1 MDTAV
6 ATTVGA
12 RRLLLPNPNA
22 SHDDPRARRAGA
34 GRAPTRQPPAP
45 APAREPFPMLLPVFI
60 LFVLLLCFL
69 SIFLLRD
76 LLHFFSLWLRRR
88 RAAAGAEDAESVSGA
103 DATPDAHAH
112 APAPPKPAGLDPAV
126 LATFPT
132 VRWVE
137 AAQPPPPPPS
147 APAAHAECAVC
158 LSEFAAGDAVRLL
171 TVCRHAFHRPCI
183 DSWLAAHTTC
193 PVCRSQLDA
202 PPPSPP
208 PIVVDGQRASTASD
222 PARGGVRSRPDR

>member
-1 MDTAV
+1 MDTVV
-6 ATTVGA
+6 ATAGA
-12 RRLLLPNPNA
+12 PRRLLLANA
-22 SHDDPRARRAGA
+22 SHDDPRTRRA
-34 GRAPTRQPPAP
+34 APQAPPPAAP
-45 APAREPFPMLLPVFI
+45 APREPFPMLLPVFI

-88 RAAAGAEDAESVSGA
+88 RLRTAGADAESDGSG
-103 DATPDAHAH
+103 ATPDAQ
-112 APAPPKPAGLDPAV
+112 APPPKPAGLDPAV

-132 VRWVE
+132 VRWVDE
-137 AAQPPPPPPS
+137 AAPPPPA

-171 TVCRHAFHRPCI
+171 TVCRHAFHTACI

-202 PPPSPP
+202 PPPPP
-208 PIVVDGQRASTASD
+208 GDGGGHVAIVVVGQRASAASD
-222 PARGGVRSRPDR
+222 QASGSVRSRPDR